1 MFEFG
6 LVDWKLNKSLY
17 YKRKNVRILVQLV
30 FDDTVCR
37 CCSYQYDFLNQFDI
51 NFIEYFTSMLLF
63 HYKDFYSFTELNW
76 SIQLPIR
83 AYERNLIS
91 DSGFIGKSRML
102 RLLQGHAAQTFMYSP
117 NGIWCHITSM
127 HKLPEVSSSNN

>member
-1 MFEFG
+1 M
-6 LVDWKLNKSLY
+6 
-17 YKRKNVRILVQLV
+17 QLV

-51 NFIEYFTSMLLF
+51 NFIEYCTSMLLF
-63 HYKDFYSFTELNW
+63 HYKDFYSFTELNR

-102 RLLQGHAAQTFMYSP
+102 RLLQGHAA
-117 NGIWCHITSM
+117 
-127 HKLPEVSSSNN
+127 